1 MLLSYLFW
9 TNTKAHPPHSA
20 VFDYDDRV
28 VVGFKNGVD
37 AVKIAILPGSG
48 RGHGGRVGHGDGVL
62 FNSSG
67 LVEVDRGCLKKVDC

>member
-1 MLLSYLFW
+1 M
-9 TNTKAHPPHSA
+9 
-20 VFDYDDRV
+20 
-28 VVGFKNGVD
+28 GFKNGVD